1 MSITIENLT
10 FSYNKTP
17 VLNNINKEI
26 HEGEFVG
33 LVGPN
38 GSGKSTLIKCLLGI
52 LSPEKGKIKFDRED
66 MSHFDRISMARK
78 VGYVPQE
85 RSTLPNT
92 NVYDTILLGRKPYIK
107 WKVTQHDKNIVT
119 NIISQLNLQ
128 SLAMKSINSLSGG
141 ERQKV
146 FIARALAQEPDILLL
161 DEPTANL
168 DINHQLEVMQ
178 LLTRLANKQY
188 TIIAALHDLNLAAQ
202 FCTHFIMLKA
212 GNLFAFGGN
221 EVLEKTT
228 IEKLY
233 EVNIDMAK
241 NNGKSFFIPVPK
253 DS

>member
-1 MSITIENLT
+1 MSIIIENLN
-10 FSYNKTP
+10 FSYNKIP

-26 HEGEFVG
+26 HKGEFVG

-52 LSPEKGKIKFDRED
+52 LRPGGGKIKIDQED
-66 MSHFDRISMARK
+66 ITKLNRTALARK
-78 VGYVPQE
+78 IGYVPQE

-92 NVYDTILLGRKPYIK
+92 TVYDTILLGRKPHIK
-107 WKVTQHDKNIVT
+107 WKVTQYDKNIVT
-119 NIISQLNLQ
+119 DIISKLNLQ
-128 SLAMKSINSLSGG
+128 SIAMKSVNSLSGG

-146 FIARALAQEPDILLL
+146 FIARALAQEPEILLL

-168 DINHQLEVMQ
+168 DINHQMEVMQ
-178 LLTRLANKQY
+178 LLTRISKKDY
-188 TIIAALHDLNLAAQ
+188 TIIAALHDINLAAQ

-221 EVLEKTT
+221 EVLEKNT

-233 EVNIDMAK
+233 EVKIDMAK
-241 NNGKSFFIPVPK
+241 NNGKSFFIPVSE